1 MDWKK
6 ILLKAIGKFHDV
18 LLKTQ
23 PSVVDLE
30 GSIKEHVN
38 ETRFVGMVYKFCVQA
53 VMPAMS
59 AKPPG
64 IFPLY
69 MSTFSVTGP
78 LKVLNTYKILSN
90 AALYALMTVS
100 VS

>member
-30 GSIKEHVN
+30 GSIKELVN

-59 AKPPG
+59 TVHEH
-64 IFPLY
+64 IFSDRASQSFKHLQNSQQCRTLCLNDCFSILDHT
-69 MSTFSVTGP
+69 STT
-78 LKVLNTYKILSN
+78 
-90 AALYALMTVS
+90 
-100 VS
+100 